1 MVRYASD
8 SMSFARQRSQMHEE
22 AQLCAY
28 KLREAR
34 RAYEQDKEDVKLH
47 YRTTKRSASSVAP
60 FSFFFSS
67 HTHSHTNK
75 QRQEDGYCTFVSDQS

>member
-1 MVRYASD
+1 MIMMVRYASD

-60 FSFFFSS
+60 FSFFFLRT
-67 HTHSHTNK
+67 HTLTQTNK
-75 QRQEDGYCTFVSDQS
+75 DRKMGTVPL